1 MKCDNCNSDKTYI
14 KDYKHNFNKRG
25 KNIEFV
31 SPRKF
36 CLRCNSLVYDAKLDN
51 EASQKAI
58 DIYNKL
64 YGISKENIVKLRNEY
79 NLSQELF
86 SKIIGCAKKL

>member
-1 MKCDNCNSDKTYI
+1 MKCDNCNCDKTYI

-79 NLSQELF
+79 NFSQELF